1 MARADRSHFNELFYP
16 ALMEGAHGRF
26 NERNR
31 PMDVSSVSP
40 SSPVAPVDTS
50 GSQPQVQATTSTD
63 NNSDYQP
70 PPKAPL
76 PPGQGTRV
84 DQLA

>member
-1 MARADRSHFNELFYP
+1 
-16 ALMEGAHGRF
+16 
-26 NERNR
+26 
-31 PMDVSSVSP
+31 MDVSSVSP
-40 SSPVAPVDTS
+40 SPPVTPVDTS
-50 GSQPQVQATTSTD
+50 GSQPQVQAASTD

-84 DQLA
+84 DQIV

>member
-1 MARADRSHFNELFYP
+1 
-16 ALMEGAHGRF
+16 
-26 NERNR
+26 
-31 PMDVSSVSP
+31 MDVSSVSP

-50 GSQPQVQATTSTD
+50 SSQPQVQATTGTS

>member
-1 MARADRSHFNELFYP
+1 
-16 ALMEGAHGRF
+16 
-26 NERNR
+26 
-31 PMDVSSVSP
+31 MDVSSVSP

-50 GSQPQVQATTSTD
+50 GSQPQVQATSA
-63 NNSDYQP
+63 NNNIDYQP

>member
-1 MARADRSHFNELFYP
+1 
-16 ALMEGAHGRF
+16 
-26 NERNR
+26 
-31 PMDVSSVSP
+31 MDVSSVSP
-40 SSPVAPVDTS
+40 SSPVAPVDMS
-50 GSQPQVQATTSTD
+50 GSQSQVQATSTD
-63 NNSDYQP
+63 NNSHYQP

>member
-1 MARADRSHFNELFYP
+1 
-16 ALMEGAHGRF
+16 
-26 NERNR
+26 
-31 PMDVSSVSP
+31 MDVSSVSP
-40 SSPVAPVDTS
+40 SSPVAPVDMS
-50 GSQPQVQATTSTD
+50 GSQPQVQATSTD

-76 PPGQGTRV
+76 PPGQGTRI

>member
-1 MARADRSHFNELFYP
+1 
-16 ALMEGAHGRF
+16 MEEGHGRF

-50 GSQPQVQATTSTD
+50 GSQPQVQAAASTD

-76 PPGQGTRV
+76 PPGQGTRI

>member
-1 MARADRSHFNELFYP
+1 LVED
-16 ALMEGAHGRF
+16 GHGWF

-40 SSPVAPVDTS
+40 SSPVTPVDTS

>member
-1 MARADRSHFNELFYP
+1 MSI
-16 ALMEGAHGRF
+16 
-26 NERNR
+26 
-31 PMDVSSVSP
+31 SSISP
-40 SSPVAPVDTS
+40 SPAPIAPADTGDS
-50 GSQPQVQATTSTD
+50 KPLAAATASD
-63 NNSDYQP
+63 NGGYQP

>member
-1 MARADRSHFNELFYP
+1 
-16 ALMEGAHGRF
+16 MEEDHGRF
-26 NERNR
+26 NERTR

-63 NNSDYQP
+63 NNSQYQP

-84 DQLA
+84 DQIA

>member
-1 MARADRSHFNELFYP
+1 
-16 ALMEGAHGRF
+16 
-26 NERNR
+26 
-31 PMDVSSVSP
+31 MDVSSVSA
-40 SSPVAPVDTS
+40 SSPVAPVAS
-50 GSQPQVQATTSTD
+50 GNSKPQVAPSNG

-70 PPKAPL
+70 PPKPPL